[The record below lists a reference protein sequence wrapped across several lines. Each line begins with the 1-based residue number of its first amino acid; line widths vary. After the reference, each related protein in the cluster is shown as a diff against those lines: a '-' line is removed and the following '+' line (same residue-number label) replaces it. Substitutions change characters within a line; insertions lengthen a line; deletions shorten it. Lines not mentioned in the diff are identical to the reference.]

1 MERKWG
7 FGCEFW
13 RLILGLSLVYVAMCG
28 FYMMVLGALKPIL
41 SPEMLRFLQK
51 EMHGL
56 VPGSSSGAKKE
67 MQGLVP
73 GSNSGAKVRA
83 MRFLDPNNL
92 VPTTPNKKK
101 KKELGKLCDARKVF
115 EEMSEP
121 CVVAWNAMI
130 DGFGKNG
137 DMGSAG
143 LLFESMLERDVVS
156 WTSVIS
162 GFGRN
167 RCGCCAG
174 IEMGVSALDLKGDTN
189 GWKSWA
195 LVVVQ
200 IVVTATFLVLL
211 MLYNAAAN
219 TVLYMYCRAVNGE
232 LAMDIAEGF
241 AREYAS
247 LPFDNEK
254 VLHVVLIAH
263 A

>member
-28 FYMMVLGALKPIL
+28 FYMMVSGALKPIL
-41 SPEMLRFLQK
+41 SPEM
-51 EMHGL
+51 
-56 VPGSSSGAKKE
+56 KE

-101 KKELGKLCDARKVF
+101 KNELGKLCNARKVF

-167 RCGCCAG
+167 RCGCCCEFDQGNERGG
-174 IEMGVSALDLKGDTN
+174 IVLADVSALDLKGDTN

-200 IVVTATFLVLL
+200 IVVTATFLVML

-219 TVLYMYCRAVNGE
+219 TVLYMYCQAVNGE
-232 LAMDIAEGF
+232 LAMEIAEEF